1 MGFMLPKNYLGTLF
15 RLSGQPFLKKTV
27 GIRSISNAY
36 LLSDTH
42 KMLQKTSREFAEK
55 ELQPVAAM
63 IDEKKIFPEDQ
74 IKKLGELGML
84 AISTPEKYGGAGLDY
99 LAYAITMEE
108 VSRGC
113 ASCGVI
119 MGVNDVSIHIY
130 CGFKYYFA
138 RFVNLVLICTKMPST
153 KARLS
158 QCLIQKFPCL
168 FGWVQPTKAME
179 WNSDSHKLR
188 IWLAVQHQ

>member
-1 MGFMLPKNYLGTLF
+1 MKLADMET
-15 RLSGQPFLKKTV
+15 RLEAA
-27 GIRSISNAY
+27 R
-36 LLSDTH
+36 LLTW
-42 KMLQKTSREFAEK
+42 K
-55 ELQPVAAM
+55 AAM
-63 IDEKKIFPEDQ
+63 LKDAGQKFTKEAAMAKLTASETATFVAHQ